1 MGCFWYAIWKLEFMD
16 IDEQFLDFAT
26 NILACATTDDV
37 WDLHTQKMCE
47 YGFDRLL
54 FLSTN
59 LRTHGEWGDI
69 SDTLVLSTYPQEVV
83 DVFVDGGL
91 YKRASV
97 VPRKDHKPGFHSWR
111 NFMERKAAGD
121 LTEAEIELSGLHAKW
136 KIAAGYT
143 IWFDETSNR
152 IRSVVGLCARQ
163 GLTQDDVDKIWSE
176 QGKEIFV
183 LNTLVHLKMLQL
195 PRTGQYP
202 SMTTRQREVLQWVA
216 DGKTVKDIAQIMDL
230 SPTTID
236 KHLNLARK
244 TLGVETTG
252 QAVQK
257 ALVLNLLNVV

>member
-1 MGCFWYAIWKLEFMD
+1 
-16 IDEQFLDFAT
+16 
-26 NILACATTDDV
+26 LACATTDDV

-91 YKRASV
+91 YKKASI
-97 VPRKDHKPGFHSWR
+97 VPRKDHKPAFHSWR
-111 NFMERKAAGD
+111 NFMKRKAAGD

-152 IRSVVGLCARQ
+152 NRSVVGLCARQ
-163 GLTQDDVDKIWSE
+163 GLNKMMSIRS
-176 QGKEIFV
+176 G
-183 LNTLVHLKMLQL
+183 LNKAKRFSSSTLSFTL
-195 PRTGQYP
+195 RCY
-202 SMTTRQREVLQWVA
+202 S
-216 DGKTVKDIAQIMDL
+216 
-230 SPTTID
+230 S
-236 KHLNLARK
+236 LA
-244 TLGVETTG
+244 LGNI
-252 QAVQK
+252 QA
-257 ALVLNLLNVV
+257 